1 MDHDGKNLDDPP
13 ELVEETEDMSEGR
26 RQFDTNIDLGT
37 SSSPQYWASFINET
51 DLESLKSQAYVNT
64 DGLAIRT
71 NPQTGYKELFIA
83 GSRTHR
89 DWTQNALEAGGKM
102 LSDVDLLLKVKGGY
116 DKAKIVYAAEGL
128 SKLEALDPTGTVV
141 LHGTHNVLDSST
153 VARDEYA
160 AYIDRVIEANDI
172 DIVYGHSRGAATASG
187 LKSDVKI
194 IGLDGAM
201 YIAHP
206 SANFLNLT
214 QTESEGFAV
223 DTVLQAGYKHSLS
236 LEHRAFHDVTRA
248 SGQKKRRKPGESAE
262 SKARAKAFKKFKK
275 VHRPRRNVK
284 ILDKLLGR
292 KTKSEKEDILKQRI
306 KANASRRHKIE
317 KRRKDKQLKKRR
329 SKNT

>member
-1 MDHDGKNLDDPP
+1 MEDPP
-13 ELVEETEDMSEGR
+13 ELVEETEAVSEGR
-26 RQFDTNIDLGT
+26 HQFDTNIDLGT
-37 SSSPQYWASFINET
+37 SSSPGYWATFIGET
-51 DLESLKSQAYVNT
+51 DLASFKAEAYSNV
-64 DGLAIRT
+64 DGIAIRT
-71 NPQTGYKELFIA
+71 NPRTGYKELFIA

-89 DWTQNALEAGGKM
+89 DWTQNLLEAGGKM
-102 LSDVDLLLKVKGGY
+102 LSDVDLLLNVKGGY
-116 DKAKIVYAAEGL
+116 EKAKIVYAAEGL
-128 SKLEALDPTGTVV
+128 AKLEALDPTGTAV

-160 AYIDRVIEANDI
+160 AYIDRVIKANDI
-172 DIVYGHSRGAATASG
+172 DVVYGHSRGAATASG

-223 DTVLQAGYKHSLS
+223 DKVLQAGYKHSLS
-236 LEHRAFHDVTRA
+236 LEHRAFHDVTRSA
-248 SGQKKRRKPGESAE
+248 GQKKRRKPVESAE
-262 SKARAKAFKKFKK
+262 SKARAKAFKKFKR

-292 KTKSEKEDILKQRI
+292 KTKSEKEELLKKRI
-306 KANASRRHKIE
+306 KANAARRHKIE